1 MFQQFIGPRRCLDP
15 SIVNAQEE
23 VTRDLLGRM
32 LADPEN
38 FSAHI
43 REYVLSRCSGQRKYL
58 MYRF

>member
-15 SIVNAQEE
+15 AIVNAQEE

-38 FSAHI
+38 FSTHI
-43 REYVLSRCSGQRKYL
+43 REYVLSPYSGR
-58 MYRF
+58 